1 MGGGGGA
8 ERTSSDYRKML
19 PPTFWLV
26 QVREPNLKV
35 HEDGTASNFTIYST
49 VPIYCH
55 DDTPDRDCVLGV
67 SLLAFGAGKLS
78 ACLQTRPLRQR

>member
-1 MGGGGGA
+1 MA
-8 ERTSSDYRKML
+8 
-19 PPTFWLV
+19 

-35 HEDGTASNFTIYST
+35 FEDGTASNFTIYST

-78 ACLQTRPLRQR
+78 ACLQTAPLDNDNKIQSLIQNHVRHERSETA

>member
-1 MGGGGGA
+1 M
-8 ERTSSDYRKML
+8 
-19 PPTFWLV
+19 
-26 QVREPNLKV
+26 REPNLKV
-35 HEDGTASNFTIYST
+35 FEDGTASNFTIYST

-78 ACLQTRPLRQR
+78 AGHAPLDKDKKIQSLIQNHVRHERSETA